1 MSNSLQTNGLQ
12 HVKLPCPSLSLKV
25 CSYSYLLSWWCYL
38 TISSSATPFSFCLQ
52 SFPALGSLLMSQIF
66 TSSGQRPKYWNFSFS
81 ISPSNEYSGLISIR
95 IDWFDLFSVQGT
107 LKSLHQQDNL
117 EASILGHSAFFRVQL
132 SYVYMTT
139 GKNIVLT
146 IWTFVGKVTSVLFN
160 MLSRSGLSET
170 GPGGQWGVFLVGSLL
185 LPNCS
190 SSSCITS
197 APVSFRSLV
206 ITSNF
211 HHAFVL
217 ML

>member
-107 LKSLHQQDNL
+107 LKSLLHLHNKRHKI
-117 EASILGHSAFFRVQL
+117 SVHTC
-132 SYVYMTT
+132 SYLL
-139 GKNIVLT
+139 N
-146 IWTFVGKVTSVLFN
+146 SC
-160 MLSRSGLSET
+160 
-170 GPGGQWGVFLVGSLL
+170 FLVEFLVNSWCWTLHKTKECNSNLCWKVPFCYLL
-185 LPNCS
+185 AS
-190 SSSCITS
+190 K
-197 APVSFRSLV
+197 
-206 ITSNF
+206 
-211 HHAFVL
+211 
-217 ML
+217 